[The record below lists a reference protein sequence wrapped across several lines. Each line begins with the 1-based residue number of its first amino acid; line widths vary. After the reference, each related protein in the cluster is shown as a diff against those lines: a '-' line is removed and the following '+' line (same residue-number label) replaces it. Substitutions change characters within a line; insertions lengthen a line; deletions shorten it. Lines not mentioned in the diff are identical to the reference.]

1 MLKNQIVLAPYGTS
15 STKRTK
21 VRILEIQSSYAK
33 VEYVEKKIREEL
45 GDKPFLIQVKYL
57 KPITEVKNQGNRI
70 IPNQWVSQY
79 MKEFPEWINT
89 TFLPYQVK
97 EQLNKKS
104 KDGAWQYTSFQKFVR
119 DYLSESSPYRG
130 LLLYH
135 GLGSGKTCTSIT
147 VAENLKLGKNVIVLS
162 PASLR
167 TNYITALRTDC
178 GVTAYK
184 DNEDA
189 LREKYTFI
197 SYNASNTIDQLKKI
211 PNIDNHTI
219 VIDEAHNLVSMIV
232 SNSKKGP
239 ELYKMLMNARN
250 LKIVALSG
258 TPIINFPFEIA
269 ILCNIL
275 RGYIEVPTFFIKTL
289 KNSGDL
295 QWQMNILQEKTK
307 ELEYVDW
314 VDTHQRYLH
323 VYLTIPSYH
332 PNFDETIQKILKNA
346 VKYGVQIDLIETKK
360 YSLYP
365 DNADEF
371 NSYFIEETKDGEFLK
386 NIDLLKR
393 RMIGLISYYRGGKPI
408 YYPRMNPTQF
418 VNVPMSDYQ
427 YQVYKQVREVERD
440 KEKTGIMQKLFG
452 TGGDAKDKKV
462 SSLFR
467 VFTRQ
472 FSNFVFPLE
481 IERPFI
487 RKFLADARKK
497 KLEKKAKKSNKAA
510 DELSELEKE
519 NKRMTEE
526 NTLNK
531 KDKEIIADAIR
542 QLSENREIYL
552 QNKPDQ
558 LQRYSPKMAAMLENM
573 NKSPGLI
580 LVYSAF
586 RSLEGIGIFALVL
599 ETNGWIRYDIE
610 SANRPNKG
618 EKRFAIY
625 SGEED
630 EETREKLRAV
640 YNSPENK
647 YGEELMAL
655 LVTSAGAEG
664 IDLKNIRQVQIM
676 EPFWHDMRINQV
688 VGRANRYLSHI
699 ELPEKDREVDVFR
712 YMSVL
717 SPEQAKV
724 DPEKQSTDEYM
735 YEVALRK
742 LKLTEE
748 IKKMMKESAVDCV
761 LNAVDNEK
769 DIKCFTY
776 GVNANGLGYKA
787 NIREDLVYGK
797 TEMATK
803 TVKKTLVPMFLDDD
817 NNLIWADN
825 KKKKLCYFYNKECKN
840 PLKEPP
846 KSVRKV
852 AVDMESFEVFD
863 VESAK
868 YGNPVK
874 LGNVDEKGRLV

>member
-15 STKRTK
+15 SKKRTK
-21 VRILEIQSSYAK
+21 VRILEYKPDYAK
-33 VEYVEKKIREEL
+33 VEYVEKKVREEL
-45 GDKPFLIQVKYL
+45 GNKPFLIEVKFL
-57 KPITEVKNQGNRI
+57 KPIIEVKNTGNHI
-70 IPNQWVSQY
+70 APTQWVSQY

-97 EQLNKKS
+97 EHVTKKS
-104 KDGAWQYTSFQKFVR
+104 KNAPFEPTSFQKFVR
-119 DYLSESSPYRG
+119 DYLSSSSPYRG

-147 VAENLKLGKNVIVLS
+147 VAENLKLGKNVILLS

-197 SYNASNTIDQLKKI
+197 SYNASNTIEQLKRI
-211 PNIDNHTI
+211 PSIDNHTI
-219 VIDEAHNLVSMIV
+219 VIDEAHNLISMIV

-239 ELYKMLMNARN
+239 ELYNMLMNARN

-258 TPIINFPFEIA
+258 TPIINYPFEIA

-275 RGYIEVPTFFIKTL
+275 RGYIEVPTFFIKML
-289 KNSGDL
+289 KNSADL
-295 QWQMNILQEKTK
+295 QWQMNILQEKMK
-307 ELEYVDW
+307 ELEYINW
-314 VDTHQRYLH
+314 IDTQQRYVY
-323 VYLTIPSYH
+323 VYLNIPSHH
-332 PNFDETIQKILKNA
+332 PDFDETIQKILKNA
-346 VKYGVQIDLIETKK
+346 VKYGVQIDYIETKK
-360 YSLYP
+360 YSLFP

-371 NSYFIEETKDGEFLK
+371 HSYFIEETRDGDFLK
-386 NIDLLKR
+386 NIELLKR

-408 YYPRMNPTQF
+408 YYPRMNPVQF

-427 YQVYKQVREVERD
+427 YQVYKDVREVERD
-440 KEKTGIMQKLFG
+440 KEKSGIMQKLFG
-452 TGGDAKDKKV
+452 TGGDPKSKKI

-472 FSNFVFPLE
+472 FSNFVFPPE

-510 DELSELEKE
+510 NELGELEKE
-519 NKRMTEE
+519 NKRMTDE

-531 KDKEIIADAIR
+531 KDKEVIADAIR
-542 QLSENREIYL
+542 QLSENRETYL
-552 QNKPDQ
+552 QNTPAQ

-586 RSLEGIGIFALVL
+586 RSLEGIGIFSLVL

-610 SANRPNKG
+610 SANPPNKS
-618 EKRFAIY
+618 EKRFAVY

-664 IDLKNIRQVQIM
+664 IDLKNIRQVHVM

-688 VGRANRYLSHI
+688 IGRANRYLSHI
-699 ELPEKDREVDVFR
+699 ALPEKDQEVDVFR
-712 YMSVL
+712 YMTVL
-717 SPEQAKV
+717 SPEQKKI

-742 LKLTEE
+742 LKLTDE
-748 IKKMMKESAVDCV
+748 IKKIMKETAVDCV

-787 NIREDLVYGK
+787 NIKEDLVYGK

-803 TVKKTLVPMFLDDD
+803 TIKKTLVPMFLDDD
-817 NNLIWADN
+817 NNLIFADS
-825 KKKKLCYFYNKECKN
+825 KKKKLCYFYNKECKK

-852 AVDMESFEVFD
+852 AVDMDSFEVFD

-874 LGNVDEKGRLV
+874 LGDVDEKGRLV